1 MSSNGTMMDLKHC
14 CFINYFKGDAT
25 LSRHKGI
32 NLSDLYLHTKMAT
45 SPSGETWRG
54 HWQKNDIVAKVLA
67 IRQCTPRISR
77 DFNEEFPKLRHF
89 L

>member
-1 MSSNGTMMDLKHC
+1 
-14 CFINYFKGDAT
+14 
-25 LSRHKGI
+25 
-32 NLSDLYLHTKMAT
+32 MAT

-77 DFNEEFPKLRHF
+77 DFNEEFPKLRYF
-89 L
+89 LSFVICSVVDFKKLNNIDTFFIFIVEYSRTLTYYQ

>member
-1 MSSNGTMMDLKHC
+1 MSYPFLVNCL
-14 CFINYFKGDAT
+14 GDAT

-67 IRQCTPRISR
+67 VRQCTPRISR
-77 DFNEEFPKLRHF
+77 DFNEEFPKLRYLKVF
-89 L
+89 EFFFTNIN